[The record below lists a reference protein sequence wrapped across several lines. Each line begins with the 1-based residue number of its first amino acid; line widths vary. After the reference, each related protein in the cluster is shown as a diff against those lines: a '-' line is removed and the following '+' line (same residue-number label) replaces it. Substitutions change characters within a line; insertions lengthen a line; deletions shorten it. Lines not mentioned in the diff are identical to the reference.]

1 MIIKKNILVAL
12 CLFSLI
18 LFSSSQAE
26 TLTFGSSIYE
36 GEVKKGKAYGEG
48 ILTFSN
54 ETTYKGKFKKNKPH
68 GVGAY
73 TDARENVYEGKWRHG
88 KLKVKLDKKTRK
100 IIKLS
105 VDEGQTT
112 YFEIKGTGPIS
123 SQWFEAEQNSEGA
136 FVLTKKGKRDMETK
150 KQQAKGGGDGGG
162 DGGGGGGGGGS

>member
-1 MIIKKNILVAL
+1 MIIKKNILVTL
-12 CLFSLI
+12 CFFSLI
-18 LFSSSQAE
+18 LFSPSQAE
-26 TLTFGSSIYE
+26 TITFDSSIYE

-68 GVGAY
+68 GVGVY

-88 KLKVKLDKKTRK
+88 KLKVKIDKKTRK

-105 VDEGQTT
+105 VDEGQTI
-112 YFEIKGTGPIS
+112 YFEIKGTGSIS
-123 SQWFEAEQNSEGA
+123 NQWFEAEQNSEGA

-162 DGGGGGGGGGS
+162 GDGGGGGGS